1 MKLGPL
7 NARCVRSDSQIGPPV
22 LLVHGIGLGAWLWE
36 RDQQLLAEAGLTS
49 WAIDL
54 PGHDGSSA
62 ASMEDCYQAV
72 AAAAAEL
79 GVPAI
84 VGHSA
89 GGLVAQV
96 VAHRQDVA
104 SLVLTGAVPPA
115 PINVLPTWAGVRSF
129 LPQLGR
135 LAARRPLRLG
145 LRDYVRTGLPAG
157 VDVSRLRPWPNQMVR
172 DMAVRRPRIP
182 RLDCPVLVTHG
193 LLDQV
198 APLRGA
204 RLLAD
209 HHHAPLWRFDDLA
222 HHPMLEP
229 DGERHAR
236 AVAEWLLSPHGRR
249 VPEIDPLRPDEGVGA
264 RARSARRGLNAPRSG
279 SRFGDRRRKG

>member
-7 NARCVRSDSQIGPPV
+7 NARCVRSERQNGPPV
-22 LLVHGIGLGAWLWE
+22 LLVHGIGLGAWIWE
-36 RDQQLLAEAGLTS
+36 RDQRLLANAGLTS
-49 WAIDL
+49 WAVDL
-54 PGHDGSSA
+54 PGHDGPPTS
-62 ASMEDCYQAV
+62 SMEDCYRAV
-72 AAAAAEL
+72 AEAAAKL
-79 GVPAI
+79 GEPAI

-104 SLVLTGAVPPA
+104 SVVLTGAVPPA
-115 PINVLPTWAGVRSF
+115 PINVLPTWTGVRSF

-135 LAARRPLRLG
+135 LAARRALRLG
-145 LRDYVRTGLPAG
+145 PQDYRRTGMPDG
-157 VDVSRLRPWPNQMVR
+157 VDLSRLRPWPNQMVR
-172 DMAVRRPRIP
+172 DLAVRRPRIP

-209 HHHAPLWRFDDLA
+209 HHNAPLWRFDDLA

-229 DGERHAR
+229 GGERHAN
-236 AVAEWLLSPHGRR
+236 AMAEWVLRPHGRR
-249 VPEIDPLRPDEGVGA
+249 VPEIDPMRPDQGVGA
-264 RARSARRGLNAPRSG
+264 QARTARRGANAPRSD